1 MGEEFYC
8 ILKLVS
14 GEEVISLIAIDEND
28 GDPIIIAQSPLTMKM
43 VHGSNGSYIKVK
55 PWMDLTED
63 EIFFIRPDKV
73 ITMTETEDPKLIDIY
88 TDYINNDELD
98 VYKPSG
104 KVKVSKD
111 MGYVSTVNDA
121 RDMLEKLYKEDI
133 ETKDKPD
140 I

>member
-14 GEEVISLIAIDEND
+14 GEEIISLIAIDEND
-28 GDPIIIAQSPLTMKM
+28 GDPIIVAQSPLTMKM
-43 VHGSNGSYIKVK
+43 VHGNNGSYIKVK

-88 TDYINNDELD
+88 VDYINNDEID
-98 VYKPSG
+98 IYKPSG

>member
-1 MGEEFYC
+1 
-8 ILKLVS
+8 
-14 GEEVISLIAIDEND
+14 
-28 GDPIIIAQSPLTMKM
+28 
-43 VHGSNGSYIKVK
+43 
-55 PWMDLTED
+55 
-63 EIFFIRPDKV
+63 
-73 ITMTETEDPKLIDIY
+73 MTETEDPKLIDIY

-98 VYKPSG
+98 IYKPSG

>member
-43 VHGSNGSYIKVK
+43 VHGANGSYIKVK

-73 ITMTETEDPKLIDIY
+73 ITMTETRDPKLIDIY

-98 VYKPSG
+98 IYKPAG

>member
-43 VHGSNGSYIKVK
+43 VHGGNGSYIKVK

-73 ITMTETEDPKLIDIY
+73 ITMTETRDPKLIDIY
-88 TDYINNDELD
+88 TDYIHNDELD
-98 VYKPSG
+98 IYKPSG

>member
-14 GEEVISLIAIDEND
+14 GEEIISLIAIDEND
-28 GDPIIIAQSPLTMKM
+28 GDPIIVAQSPLTMKM
-43 VHGSNGSYIKVK
+43 VHGNNGSYIKVK

-88 TDYINNDELD
+88 VDYINNDELD

>member
-43 VHGSNGSYIKVK
+43 VHGNNGSYIKVK

-98 VYKPSG
+98 IYKPSG

-121 RDMLEKLYKEDI
+121 RDMLEKLYKEDV

>member
-43 VHGSNGSYIKVK
+43 VHGGNGSYIKVK

-73 ITMTETEDPKLIDIY
+73 ITMTETRDPKLIDIY

-98 VYKPSG
+98 IYKPSG

>member
-43 VHGSNGSYIKVK
+43 VHGGNGSYIKVK

-73 ITMTETEDPKLIDIY
+73 ITMRETRDPKLIDIY

-98 VYKPSG
+98 IYKPAG

>member
-14 GEEVISLIAIDEND
+14 GEEIISLIAIDEND
-28 GDPIIIAQSPLTMKM
+28 GDPIIVAQSPLTMKM
-43 VHGSNGSYIKVK
+43 VHGNNGSYIKVK

-88 TDYINNDELD
+88 VDYINNDELD
-98 VYKPSG
+98 IYKPSG

>member
-14 GEEVISLIAIDEND
+14 GEEIISLIAIDEND
-28 GDPIIIAQSPLTMKM
+28 GDPIIVAQSPLTMKM
-43 VHGSNGSYIKVK
+43 VHGNNGSYIKVK

-88 TDYINNDELD
+88 VDYINNDEID
-98 VYKPSG
+98 IYKPSG

-111 MGYVSTVNDA
+111 MGYVSTVKDA

>member
-14 GEEVISLIAIDEND
+14 GEEIISLIAIDEND

-43 VHGSNGSYIKVK
+43 VHGNNGSYIKVK

-88 TDYINNDELD
+88 VDYINNDELD
-98 VYKPSG
+98 IYKPSG

>member
-43 VHGSNGSYIKVK
+43 VHGGNGSYIKVK

-73 ITMTETEDPKLIDIY
+73 ITMTETRDPKLIDIY

-98 VYKPSG
+98 IYKPAG

>member
-14 GEEVISLIAIDEND
+14 GEDVISLIAIDENY

-43 VHGSNGSYIKVK
+43 VHGGNGAYIKVK

-73 ITMTETEDPKLIDIY
+73 ITMTETRDPKLIDIY

-98 VYKPSG
+98 IYKPAG